1 MTLLT
6 MIQTSHL
13 WLFGLMVLGVIVL
26 PGLDMAFVVAS
37 ALAGGRRAGFAAV
50 AGVVLGGVVHVLMAT
65 LGIGIVLR
73 LYPMAF
79 NAMLLVGALYIAW
92 IGGSLW
98 RGAEALGEVSEAPRR
113 SLVQTFWRGALTC
126 LMNPKAYVFML
137 AIFPQFMRKEYG
149 ALGLQAVMM
158 ALIITLTQTGVYGS
172 MAWGAGGMQNWL
184 RNNPRSQVQIGRSVG
199 LLLILAAMWTGW
211 QGWRLSA

>member
-1 MTLLT
+1 MEILT
-6 MIQTSHL
+6 MVQTSHL

-26 PGLDMAFVVAS
+26 PGLDMAFVVGS
-37 ALAGGRRAGFAAV
+37 ALAGGRRAGLAAV
-50 AGVVLGGVVHVLMAT
+50 AGVVAGGVVHVLMAT

-73 LYPMAF
+73 LYPFAF

-98 RGAEALGEVSEAPRR
+98 RGATALGEVSEGPRLT
-113 SLVQTFWRGALTC
+113 LVRTFWRGALTC

-137 AIFPQFMRKEYG
+137 AIFPQFMRTDYG

-158 ALIITLTQTGVYGS
+158 GLIITLTQTGVYGA
-172 MAWGAGGMQNWL
+172 MAWGAGGLQDWL
-184 RNNPRSQVQIGRSVG
+184 RNNRRSQVQIGRSVG
-199 LLLILAAMWTGW
+199 ALLILAAMWTGW
-211 QGWRLSA
+211 QGWRLNT

>member
-1 MTLLT
+1 VALLT

-13 WLFGLMVLGVIVL
+13 WLFGLIVL
-26 PGLDMAFVVAS
+26 PGLDMAFVMAS

-73 LYPMAF
+73 LYPMVF

-92 IGGSLW
+92 IGGTLW
-98 RGAEALGEVSEAPRR
+98 HGAAALGEVSDAPRR
-113 SLVQTFWRGALTC
+113 SMVQTFWRGALTC
-126 LMNPKAYVFML
+126 LVNPKAYVFML

-149 ALGLQAVMM
+149 ALGLQAMMM

-172 MAWGAGGMQNWL
+172 MAWGAGGMQDWL

-199 LLLILAAMWTGW
+199 VLLILAAMWTGW